1 MIEEECT
8 ECIGYFGINCG
19 VPCLAG
25 WFGPQCKLFCNCS
38 ENETCNPFVG
48 CLSAKNLDSVCITNK
63 TWSFEEEFNNCILW
77 QLVVA
82 LLGIQVVAI
91 FAFIGCSIR
100 RKLKWRRKLEIYVTE
115 TAGHFRRRMDDS
127 AADQTVEREER
138 KSANYDG
145 HLLRRKEANGDVY
158 SRIHFKKVSTVQNS
172 SDEYSVIMK
181 QYKRLE
187 ENVIKPDDVIK
198 THHAPVSKSST
209 KDTQER
215 KIYTLAKYREEKQ
228 LDLSG

>member
-1 MIEEECT
+1 M
-8 ECIGYFGINCG
+8 
-19 VPCLAG
+19 
-25 WFGPQCKLFCNCS
+25 
-38 ENETCNPFVG
+38 
-48 CLSAKNLDSVCITNK
+48 
-63 TWSFEEEFNNCILW
+63 
-77 QLVVA
+77 
-82 LLGIQVVAI
+82 
-91 FAFIGCSIR
+91 
-100 RKLKWRRKLEIYVTE
+100 KWRRKLEIYVTE
-115 TAGHFRRRMDDS
+115 TAGHYRRRMEYS
-127 AADQTVEREER
+127 AADQTVKREER

-198 THHAPVSKSST
+198 THHVPVSKSST